1 LNSGRSAS
9 PAEPRPPLPPKGSES
24 PCVKRREPLHSHF
37 VGWNF
42 SRVVGV
48 AILLYEATLWPAP
61 QEAVVMAAIG
71 LLGLP
76 YAVGSDQKGR
86 GEE

>member
-1 LNSGRSAS
+1 MK
-9 PAEPRPPLPPKGSES
+9 P
-24 PCVKRREPLHSHF
+24 REPLRRRF
-37 VGWNF
+37 TGWNF

-48 AILLYEATLWPAP
+48 LILLYEATLWPEP

-76 YAVGSDQKGR
+76 YAIGSDKRNR

>member
-1 LNSGRSAS
+1 VK
-9 PAEPRPPLPPKGSES
+9 PTES
-24 PCVKRREPLHSHF
+24 FRRHLI
-37 VGWNF
+37 GWNF

-48 AILLYEATLWPAP
+48 LILLYEATLWPQP

-76 YAVGSDQKGR
+76 YAIGIDQKNR

>member
-1 LNSGRSAS
+1 VK
-9 PAEPRPPLPPKGSES
+9 PTES
-24 PCVKRREPLHSHF
+24 LRRHF
-37 VGWNF
+37 SGWNF

-48 AILLYEATLWPAP
+48 LILLYEATLWPQP

-76 YAVGSDQKGR
+76 YAIGIDQKNR

>member
-1 LNSGRSAS
+1 MK
-9 PAEPRPPLPPKGSES
+9 P
-24 PCVKRREPLHSHF
+24 REPLHGHF
-37 VGWNF
+37 IGWNF

-76 YAVGSDQKGR
+76 YAVGSDRKDR
-86 GEE
+86 EEE